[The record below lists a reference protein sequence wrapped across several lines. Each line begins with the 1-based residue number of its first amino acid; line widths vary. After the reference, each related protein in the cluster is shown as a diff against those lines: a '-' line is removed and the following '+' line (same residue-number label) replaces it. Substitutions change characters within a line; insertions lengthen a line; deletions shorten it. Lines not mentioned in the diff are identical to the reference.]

1 VTGRASATLARAT
14 NISKSFGAV
23 RALRGTTL
31 EIPRGQSL
39 GIVGHNGA
47 GKSTLMNILCGT
59 LALDGGTLQL
69 AGQTV
74 SGGGV
79 RWDVREA
86 RRLGVRRV
94 FQELSLCANLTLAE
108 NMHVAQPGAA
118 RRAWRRR
125 AGAALLAT
133 LDAIFPGHGLRPE
146 QVVADLPI
154 GKRQAVEIARA
165 FTASGGE
172 PPALMILDEP
182 TSSLDNRSAG
192 QLLAY
197 IRRFVAG
204 GGTCILTTHKLAE
217 IFAATDRVIVMRDG
231 EVVDDAVT
239 ASTDRARLVAAMGQD
254 EQATSAVSTI
264 SGPRGPEAA
273 EVLASARTGADPKAP
288 TLQVRRGEVIGLAG
302 LAGHGQTELLV
313 ALRHAAGGR
322 SDKHFQVCRDVAFV
336 AGDRQ
341 TDGVFPLWSIARNMS
356 LAWLAGLRSRGLIR
370 VADERA
376 QVELWRSRL
385 GLVTPDVTLPVLSLS
400 GGNQQK
406 VLFARAL
413 GSAASLVLMD
423 DPMRGVDVGT
433 KRDVYELIASEAR
446 AGRGFVWYTTEFEEL
461 HHCDRVYVFN
471 NGRISGELTRAEL
484 SEERVLQLSFE
495 DAIA

>member
-1 VTGRASATLARAT
+1 VTARYLNHPALTLGYRLVADGVTVVYSCDHEPYLHSLAVEPDAAGNVIRGST
-14 NISKSFGAV
+14 VFGHLAV
-23 RALRGTTL
+23 AVPG
-31 EIPRGQSL
+31 
-39 GIVGHNGA
+39 
-47 GKSTLMNILCGT
+47 
-59 LALDGGTLQL
+59 
-69 AGQTV
+69 TV
-74 SGGGV
+74 SGLEMALAKYGTMKRAELIAPAIRYAEQGFVLEQGDADLFGV
-79 RWDVREA
+79 ATEA
-86 RRLGVRRV
+86 
-94 FQELSLCANLTLAE
+94 FKID
-108 NMHVAQPGAA
+108 P
-118 RRAWRRR
+118 
-125 AGAALLAT
+125 AT
-133 LDAIFPGHGLRPE
+133 AAIFLNKGRP
-146 QVVADLPI
+146 
-154 GKRQAVEIARA
+154 
-165 FTASGGE
+165 
-172 PPALMILDEP
+172 
-182 TSSLDNRSAG
+182 
-192 QLLAY
+192 
-197 IRRFVAG
+197 
-204 GGTCILTTHKLAE
+204 
-217 IFAATDRVIVMRDG
+217 
-231 EVVDDAVT
+231 
-239 ASTDRARLVAAMGQD
+239 
-254 EQATSAVSTI
+254 
-264 SGPRGPEAA
+264 
-273 EVLASARTGADPKAP
+273 
-288 TLQVRRGEVIGLAG
+288 
-302 LAGHGQTELLV
+302 
-313 ALRHAAGGR
+313 
-322 SDKHFQVCRDVAFV
+322 FV